1 MKKFGSRLQV
11 FRGKAQQTSG
21 GLRKNDLFKNAHG
34 KIVSLKKSKFAK
46 SNRNPLKTFL
56 LRSGRRRKRKS

>member
-1 MKKFGSRLQV
+1 MKKIGSRLAV

-21 GLRKNDLFKNAHG
+21 GLKRSDLFKNSHG
-34 KIVSLKKSKFAK
+34 KIVSLAKSKIAK
-46 SNRNPLKTFL
+46 SNRNPLKNFL